1 LTTTPE
7 PAGGMIE
14 EVIPPAGAS
23 VSASDSAAAGVDEPG
38 AGVVELRVLSYNI
51 RSMRDDTHALFQVIR
66 DCDPD
71 VACIQEAPR
80 FFRWRTKCAWLA
92 HESGLVVLTGGRAA
106 GAMLLLGSL
115 RTKLVYAENR
125 KLTKRPGL
133 HQRGV
138 AVAVVDIPG
147 PGPTPVPTMARLC
160 VASIHLSLFAPERR
174 EQVDEVLGHVDRLA
188 SLPGVGTPQVIVAG
202 DINERPSGESWSV
215 LATRLRDAYPVAP
228 WGGEFTSN
236 AKNPYKRIDG
246 IFVSDQIEVVR
257 CGVPEHV
264 PGLDV
269 ASDHRPVL
277 ATVRVPAQRPA

>member
-1 LTTTPE
+1 LTATPE
-7 PAGGMIE
+7 PAGGMTD
-14 EVIPPAGAS
+14 EVVPPAGT
-23 VSASDSAAAGVDEPG
+23 AATAGDRAPARVDEPA
-38 AGVVELRVLSYNI
+38 AGTVELRVLSYNI
-51 RSMRDDTHALFQVIR
+51 RSMRDDTQALFQVIR

-92 HESGLVVLTGGRAA
+92 HESGLVILTGGRAA

-115 RTKLVYAENR
+115 RTKVVYAENR
-125 KLTKRPGL
+125 KLTKLPGL

-138 AVAVVDIPG
+138 AVAIVDIPG
-147 PGPTPVPTMARLC
+147 IGQGPVPTTARLC
-160 VASIHLSLFAPERR
+160 VASIHLSLLAHERR
-174 EQVDEVLGHVDRLA
+174 EQVDEVLGHLDRVA
-188 SLPGVGTPQVIVAG
+188 SLPAVGSPHVIVAG
-202 DINERPSGESWSV
+202 DINERPTGESWRA
-215 LATRLRDAYPVAP
+215 LATRFHDAYPVAP

-236 AKNPYKRIDG
+236 AKHPYKRIDG
-246 IFVSDQIEVVR
+246 IFVSDQTEVVR
-257 CGVPEHV
+257 CGVPEHL